1 MRSCRISSDE
11 CEGGAKVGDGV
22 VDQVFA
28 DGETVFVGGGVG
40 VFGGEAVADGDDD
53 ERGGGGVGF
62 EEGVLGGS

>member
-53 ERGGGGVGF
+53 EGG
-62 EEGVLGGS
+62 